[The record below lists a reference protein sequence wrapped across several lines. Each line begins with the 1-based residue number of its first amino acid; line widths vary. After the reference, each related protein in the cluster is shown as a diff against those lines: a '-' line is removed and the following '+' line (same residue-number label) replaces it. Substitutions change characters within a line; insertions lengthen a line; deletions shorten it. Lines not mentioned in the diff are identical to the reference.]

1 MRTFAA
7 ALAMFCIA
15 LLLLTDTN
23 VAGEKKAEK
32 KEVILKGK
40 VCCAKCELN
49 VATECQT
56 VIVVQDPKSKK
67 DVVVY
72 FDKASHDK
80 YHDDICTAAK
90 TGTVVGVVKNEDKK
104 KIVSVK
110 KVTYE

>member
-1 MRTFAA
+1 MRTIAA
-7 ALAMFCIA
+7 AFAMLCFA
-15 LLLLTDTN
+15 MLLMTDTN

-32 KEVILKGK
+32 KEVVLKGK

-90 TGTVVGVVKNEDKK
+90 SGTVTGIVKDQDKK